1 MAEKKI
7 VDLIV
12 NDNLKQ
18 TESHL
23 KDLNNQLKVTNNE
36 TDNLKKSFN
45 ELDKSA
51 TNLDATFE
59 EVYGDLKPLTAR
71 MGEAEDRLYEL
82 ALAGKQGTKEFNELL
97 AVVGKYRKTQIL
109 TDLAVDSAA
118 TTMNQKLGGALQYVA
133 GGFAATQGAMAL
145 FGKENKDVEKAI
157 LKVQSALA
165 ITQGFT
171 AMRDGANSI
180 KMLSASFKSLTIFQT
195 AYNFVNNATSIGL
208 KVLRGALIATGIGAL
223 IVGVGMLIANFDKL
237 KAGLLKLVPS
247 LAVFGEAIGKIYD
260 AFTDF
265 VGITSDA
272 TRAMDKMLANAD
284 KSLAKNAKFL
294 DEHGTQ
300 VDEYT
305 KRKLEAVNEYN
316 EALKKDGANQVAL
329 KKELDRKIAKI
340 DAERKAADD
349 AKAKEAK
356 DKQKELDKEAKD
368 RLDAYNKSIVDATQA
383 YYNEIADIEADTEQK
398 KLDLW
403 KKRQVEE
410 IKLLAKNRKDR
421 DTLLLALQA
430 DYNLK
435 SALLDKKARE
445 EGEAARE
452 KYEQEIRDKKA
463 QAFLDLQSETQGL
476 IDESNRQIQAIA
488 DANLAKAENEELSFQ
503 ERYAAVDER
512 EKLISEMIFNSEDE
526 RTAYEKQNS
535 ETRKKIA
542 TAETETKKALQLKY
556 AEVVGN
562 IGALLRQAAGENK
575 DLAIAGI
582 LLEQASAIAIIGIN
596 AQKNAA
602 KAGYLTPLGIAEL
615 VAGGVGIASA
625 IISAKQG
632 IDAINAS
639 GIPGGSGGGGGG
651 GSSPVTPRF
660 NVVGAAPASANQ
672 IANTIG
678 KDLPPVKA
686 YVVANDVTSAQSLNR
701 NIVSSASL
709 G

>member
-23 KDLNNQLKVTNNE
+23 KDLNSQLKVTNNE

-180 KMLSASFKSLTIFQT
+180 KMLSTSFRNLTVVQT
-195 AYNFVNNATSIGL
+195 LYNFVNNATSIGL
-208 KVLRGALIATGIGAL
+208 KILRGALVATGIGAL
-223 IVGVGMLIANFDKL
+223 VVLVGSLIANFDAFKSTINKL
-237 KAGLLKLVPS
+237 FPS
-247 LAVFGEAIGKIYD
+247 LAGFGKAIGKIYD

-272 TRAMDKMLANAD
+272 TRAMDKMIANAD

-300 VDEYT
+300 VDDYT
-305 KRKLEAVNEYN
+305 KRKIDASNEYN
-316 EALKKDGANQVAL
+316 EALKKDGANQIAL
-329 KKELDRKIAKI
+329 AKEYNRKLDII
-340 DAERKAADD
+340 NAERKAADE

-356 DKQKELDKEAKD
+356 EKQDKINKEAKD
-368 RLDAYNKSIVDATQA
+368 KLDAYNKSIKDKIQA
-383 YYNEIADIEADTEQK
+383 YNDDVLDIEAKTEQQ
-398 KLDLW
+398 KLDLF
-403 KKRQVEE
+403 KSRQIIE
-410 IKLLAKNRKDR
+410 INLLAKNQKDKN
-421 DTLLLALQA
+421 DLLLALDKDYYAKQKVLRDASNAADEKVFRGFERGKAKIKVDTTKESEAKTISILKSGMDKSLENAKNYTQSQLNLAQA
-430 DYNLK
+430 EADGKRALLAITAQALGEF
-435 SALLDKKARE
+435 SALLGQQTAEGKAL
-445 EGEAARE
+445 AV
-452 KYEQEIRDKKA
+452 A
-463 QAFLDLQSETQGL
+463 QAT
-476 IDESNRQIQAIA
+476 INAY
-488 DANLAKAENEELSFQ
+488 LA
-503 ERYAAVDER
+503 
-512 EKLISEMIFNSEDE
+512 ISEVWKAPNPYPEPFG
-526 RTAYEKQNS
+526 TA
-535 ETRKKIA
+535 
-542 TAETETKKALQLKY
+542 TKVASTV
-556 AEVVGN
+556 VVG
-562 IGALLRQAAGENK
+562 AAAFK
-575 DLAIAGI
+575 SISDILAV
-582 LLEQASAIAIIGIN
+582 Q
-596 AQKNAA
+596 
-602 KAGYLTPLGIAEL
+602 
-615 VAGGVGIASA
+615 V
-625 IISAKQG
+625 
-632 IDAINAS
+632 
-639 GIPGGSGGGGGG
+639 PGDGGGG
-651 GSSPVTPRF
+651 GSAAAPPVTPRF
-660 NVVGAAPASANQ
+660 NVVGTSGANQ
-672 IANTIG
+672 IAQTIG
-678 KDLPPVKA
+678 QDLPVVKA
-686 YVVANDVTSAQSLNR
+686 YVVANDVTTAQSLNR